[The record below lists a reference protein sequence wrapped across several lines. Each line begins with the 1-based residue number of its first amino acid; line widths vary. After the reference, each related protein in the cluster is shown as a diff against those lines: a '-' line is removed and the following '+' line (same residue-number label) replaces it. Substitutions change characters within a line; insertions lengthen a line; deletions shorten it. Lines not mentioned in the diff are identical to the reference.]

1 MEMVPG
7 LLSEW
12 QNKLRWKDPPLA
24 PKTYKYCIK
33 YNNKIFLKYKAKFK
47 IKKEKQ
53 HQQLEMKKNLR
64 AEMMCWSK
72 ANCLPRSL
80 A

>member
-7 LLSEW
+7 LLPEW
-12 QNKLRWKDPPLA
+12 QNKLMWKDPLLA
-24 PKTYKYCIK
+24 PKTYKCCIK
-33 YNNKIFLKYKAKFK
+33 YNNKIFLKYNAKFK
-47 IKKEKQ
+47 IKNEKQ
-53 HQQLEMKKNLR
+53 PQQLEMKKNLR
-64 AEMMCWSK
+64 VEMMCWSQ